1 MKRKDFVTETVEN
14 FRWLETEFGYK
25 KEVSPYYF
33 QGYTIHYAEKIT
45 YRKDGVTIT
54 LVCDDREDMLSF
66 EIFVATKDRN
76 LSIQEPK
83 RLGDFY
89 ESKYVDEGHLSIEYK
104 SVFDYTKDV
113 FDKKQFMR
121 LKNDAE
127 LQLKK
132 RDGRKRY
139 VEVFS
144 QLIKVAL
151 PAIEAETNSQTI

>member
-1 MKRKDFVTETVEN
+1 MKSKDLTSDTIEGFG
-14 FRWLETEFGYK
+14 WLESELGYIREVSQHQTFYYAKTITYK
-25 KEVSPYYF
+25 K
-33 QGYTIHYAEKIT
+33 GNITIVF
-45 YRKDGVTIT
+45 D
-54 LVCDDREDMLSF
+54 CDNRESMLFF
-66 EIFVATKDRN
+66 EIFVATNDRT

-104 SVFDYTKDV
+104 SVFNYTKDV
-113 FDKKQFMR
+113 FDKKQFMH
-121 LKNDAE
+121 LKNNAE

-132 RDGRKRY
+132 RDGRKKY

-151 PAIEAETNSQTI
+151 AAIEAKTNSATT

>member
-1 MKRKDFVTETVEN
+1 MKRKDFVTETVEI
-14 FRWLETEFGYK
+14 FRWLETEFGYN

-66 EIFVATKDRN
+66 EIFVATEDRN

-83 RLGDFY
+83 RLGNFY
-89 ESKYVDEGHLSIEYK
+89 ESYYVTTSPLGMEYK
-104 SVFDYTKDV
+104 SVFDYTQNT
-113 FDKKQFMR
+113 FDRKQFMR
-121 LKNDAE
+121 LKNNAE

-132 RDGRKRY
+132 RDGKKRY

-151 PAIEAETNSQTI
+151 PAIEAATNPPTT